1 MNILQRKLSFWSVY
15 NLGELLDNINH
26 WEISNENFNL
36 SFFSLRCSKI
46 WSTRPTLTLGHNQSA
61 GPASVCP
68 FSYSASLPPA
78 LLGPSA
84 LLSLSCDPA
93 FRACIPKG
101 VEVGSEVAVG
111 KVEKS

>member
-1 MNILQRKLSFWSVY
+1 MK
-15 NLGELLDNINH
+15 NLD
-26 WEISNENFNL
+26 L
-36 SFFSLRCSKI
+36 SFFSLKCSKI
-46 WSTRPTLTLGHNQSA
+46 WFTRSTPTLGHNQSA

-68 FSYSASLPPA
+68 FSSSASLPPA
-78 LLGPSA
+78 LLRPSA